1 MAIQTQGHHGLTWKQ
16 CYALDLE
23 WFREWAPVLR
33 SWFQCSAIQSWS
45 FWEGLEHGDS
55 DLTHGL
61 IHSHIHNLMGLLR
74 SGESFEAWGL
84 TGVSRSL
91 GVSLLP
97 GSLEVTA
104 FFHYILLP
112 LFLPHHRS
120 TALIETESQDKLSF
134 LYVVSGAL
142 HSSIKQTLVRHLKI
156 RCGSAH

>member
-1 MAIQTQGHHGLTWKQ
+1 MILLNTETWELLRCNTRIAKMYWEHGNPNAWTPWPH
-16 CYALDLE
+16 LE
-23 WFREWAPVLR
+23 AMLCFGSGIVSRNGLLCW
-33 SWFQCSAIQSWS
+33 WFQCSAMQSWS

-61 IHSHIHNLMGLLR
+61 IHSHIHNLMALLR
-74 SGESFEAWGL
+74 SGESFEVWGL

-104 FFHYILLP
+104 FLHYTLLP

-120 TALIETESQDKLSF
+120 TA
-134 LYVVSGAL
+134 
-142 HSSIKQTLVRHLKI
+142 
-156 RCGSAH
+156 